1 MAKFLKFKKNIK
13 AECDSSTSDETDD
26 EMSEPGSV
34 NPQIRDNPSEGND
47 NPTQNTGDQDTNP
60 YDNKQE
66 MKERVYELE
75 DMGFE
80 IISKFSIFVSAL
92 PVLLSYS

>member
-26 EMSEPGSV
+26 EMSEPESV
-34 NPQIRDNPSEGND
+34 KGVINPQIRDNPSEGND
-47 NPTQNTGDQDTNP
+47 NPTQKTGDQDTNP

-75 DMGFE
+75 DVGFE
-80 IISKFSIFVSAL
+80 ILSKFSIFVSAL
-92 PVLLSYS
+92 PV